1 MVVDWGK
8 VYRSL
13 PRVRELQVHFR
24 ELPVVALVRSAAVS
38 RPPLEAAILQAGYSA
53 KTYVIVHPRLAR
65 FVEDSASA
73 MMGSADWRKRIE
85 ILVDDALHAED
96 PWFVIGGDR
105 VVCVKGHP
113 TPFPMGMQMMRIRI
127 IQRPTI
133 SHVDGIRVDCY
144 RVGSVYDVNESLGEI
159 FLAEEWAEPA
169 STQRPRFR
177 PPPPL
182 YSKA

>member
-1 MVVDWGK
+1 M
-8 VYRSL
+8 
-13 PRVRELQVHFR
+13 
-24 ELPVVALVRSAAVS
+24 A
-38 RPPLEAAILQAGYSA
+38 
-53 KTYVIVHPRLAR
+53 
-65 FVEDSASA
+65 
-73 MMGSADWRKRIE
+73 
-85 ILVDDALHAED
+85 
-96 PWFVIGGDR
+96 
-105 VVCVKGHP
+105 
-113 TPFPMGMQMMRIRI
+113 MQMMRIRI

-169 STQRPRFR
+169 PTQRLRFR